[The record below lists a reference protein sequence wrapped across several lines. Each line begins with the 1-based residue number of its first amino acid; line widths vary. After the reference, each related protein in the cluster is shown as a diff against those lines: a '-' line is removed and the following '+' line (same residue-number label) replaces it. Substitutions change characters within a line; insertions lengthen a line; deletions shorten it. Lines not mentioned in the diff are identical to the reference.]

1 MNKMNMQKLKA
12 VGVAMLAG
20 FLGCGI
26 MLILPG
32 MSDSTAAMVGA
43 AAAVA
48 GWSAVMYRGKA

>member
-1 MNKMNMQKLKA
+1 MVNKMNMQKLKA
-12 VGVAMLAG
+12 VGVAMLAS

-32 MSDSTAAMVGA
+32 VGESTAAMVGA

-48 GWSAVMYRGKA
+48 G